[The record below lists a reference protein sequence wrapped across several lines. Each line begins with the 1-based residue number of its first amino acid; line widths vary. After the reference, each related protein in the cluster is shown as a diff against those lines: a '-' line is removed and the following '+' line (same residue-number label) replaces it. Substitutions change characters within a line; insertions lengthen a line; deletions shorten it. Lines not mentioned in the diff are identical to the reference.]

1 MNAIGNEN
9 FVTFDALVYIDA
21 ERLGVHNKVNS
32 KITSHEGT
40 YIEVINY

>member
-21 ERLGVHNKVNS
+21 ERLGVQNKVKS
-32 KITSHEGT
+32 KVTSREET
-40 YIEVINY
+40 YIEVSKY